1 MSTALTTSPASEDP
15 RKQNG
20 NSLKP
25 GFQSVEGYKLALKF
39 SEAFASSTL
48 VPMAYRA
55 NQANCMIAISMAS
68 RMNSDP
74 LTVMQN
80 LHIIQGKPSFSA
92 QFLVA
97 SWNACG
103 RFAPIRY
110 QWTEKRDGCRA
121 ISKDLET
128 GEVLIGTQITM
139 AMAKAEGWYCK
150 PGSKW
155 QTMPEQMLM
164 YRAGTFLVRAY
175 AAEIAL
181 GIQTTEEAEDITGMV
196 AVDVTSDDL
205 KRIEVPTQ
213 QTGVQVV
220 ESSPEAGEV
229 VTSYK
234 SAMDAAGVKAA
245 QAIGSVV
252 VEQRQSPSSPAE
264 KKEVVAE
271 LVTPAETTTTATS
284 TLDANGEGPVCQETL
299 NFLGELVKEINP
311 PKDIWIGTLKKRFG
325 VTSAKELNENQAQ
338 SIVKWA
344 KSKVESIRLTK
355 WSAGDGEKREAS
367 QEAAPFQTT

>member
-68 RMNSDP
+68 RMNADP

-139 AMAKAEGWYCK
+139 AMAKAEGWYGK

-181 GIQTTEEAEDITGMV
+181 GIQTTEEAEDITGMT

-205 KRIEVPTQ
+205 KRIEVPAQ

-229 VTSYK
+229 V
-234 SAMDAAGVKAA
+234 
-245 QAIGSVV
+245 VV
-252 VEQRQSPSSPAE
+252 VAEVAPSSPAE
-264 KKEVVAE
+264 TVAVTAE
-271 LVTPAETTTTATS
+271 LVTPAETTSAI
-284 TLDANGEGPVCQETL
+284 DANGEGPVCQETL
-299 NFLGELVKEINP
+299 AYLGELVKEINP
-311 PKDIWIGTLKKRFG
+311 PKDIWVGTLKKRFG

-338 SIVKWA
+338 LIVKWA

-355 WSAGDGEKREAS
+355 WSAGEGEKREAS

>member
-1 MSTALTTSPASEDP
+1 
-15 RKQNG
+15 
-20 NSLKP
+20 
-25 GFQSVEGYKLALKF
+25 
-39 SEAFASSTL
+39 
-48 VPMAYRA
+48 
-55 NQANCMIAISMAS
+55 MIAISMAS

>member
-68 RMNSDP
+68 RMNADP

-103 RFAPIRY
+103 RFGPIRY

-128 GEVLIGTQITM
+128 GEVLIGTQITI
-139 AMAKAEGWYCK
+139 AMAKAEGWYGK

-181 GIQTTEEAEDITGMV
+181 GIQTTEEAEDITGMT

-205 KRIEVPTQ
+205 KRIEVPAQ

-220 ESSPEAGEV
+220 ESSPESGEV
-229 VTSYK
+229 VV
-234 SAMDAAGVKAA
+234 AP
-245 QAIGSVV
+245 VV
-252 VEQRQSPSSPAE
+252 PSSPAE

-271 LVTPAETTTTATS
+271 LVTTAETTTTATS

-299 NFLGELVKEINP
+299 AFLGELVKEINP
-311 PKDIWIGTLKKRFG
+311 PRDIWVGTLQKRFG

-355 WSAGDGEKREAS
+355 WSAGEGEKREAS

>member
-1 MSTALTTSPASEDP
+1 
-15 RKQNG
+15 
-20 NSLKP
+20 
-25 GFQSVEGYKLALKF
+25 
-39 SEAFASSTL
+39 
-48 VPMAYRA
+48 
-55 NQANCMIAISMAS
+55 MIAISMAS

-139 AMAKAEGWYCK
+139 AMAKAEGWYGK

-205 KRIEVPTQ
+205 KRIEVPAQ

-220 ESSPEAGEV
+220 ESSPESGEV
-229 VTSYK
+229 V
-234 SAMDAAGVKAA
+234 A
-245 QAIGSVV
+245 VV
-252 VEQRQSPSSPAE
+252 AEVVPSSPAE

-271 LVTPAETTTTATS
+271 LVTPASSTTETATTEPTTTTTTTS

-299 NFLGELVKEINP
+299 AYLGELVKEINP
-311 PKDIWIGTLKKRFG
+311 QKDIWIGTLKKRFG

-355 WSAGDGEKREAS
+355 WPAGEGEKREAS
-367 QEAAPFQTT
+367 QEDEPFQTT